1 MNQRNV
7 RNLMADQQL
16 EAPVSRGAHR
26 KPKPRTAPTR
36 TASARTASART
47 APGRTASAFAFA
59 AAGIVALGVSLGA
72 APAQAATG
80 TGAAPAAT
88 VGDPSSDNPP
98 RVTGFS
104 NFFDYCQTGS
114 TLAIPLFYG
123 IGTSTLNLAISQFP
137 AGAQPVTNQ
146 VLVAEAAG
154 PQLFEQMAGPS
165 TQFIEGGRTAVAPLA
180 AYNGQ
185 FNEGLHAMA
194 EGTRTAAK
202 DFGPLVQPGD
212 VSMYQFADFLDSLQ
226 AK

>member
-1 MNQRNV
+1 M
-7 RNLMADQQL
+7 RNLKCCSNHARHPQL
-16 EAPVSRGAHR
+16 EAPMSRHR
-26 KPKPRTAPTR
+26 KPRRRAG
-36 TASARTASART
+36 S
-47 APGRTASAFAFA
+47 AFA
-59 AAGIVALGVSLGA
+59 AAGVVALGMSVSA
-72 APAQAATG
+72 APA
-80 TGAAPAAT
+80 GAAEVPQSSAPAQDT
-88 VGDPSSDNPP
+88 PP

-123 IGTSTLNLAISQFP
+123 IGTSTVNLAISQFP
-137 AGAQPVTNQ
+137 ADAQPVTNQ

-165 TQFIEGGRTAVAPLA
+165 KQFIDGGRTAVAPLA
-180 AYNGQ
+180 AYNEQ
-185 FNEGLHAMA
+185 FNDGLHAMA

-202 DFGPLVQPGD
+202 SLGPVLQPGD